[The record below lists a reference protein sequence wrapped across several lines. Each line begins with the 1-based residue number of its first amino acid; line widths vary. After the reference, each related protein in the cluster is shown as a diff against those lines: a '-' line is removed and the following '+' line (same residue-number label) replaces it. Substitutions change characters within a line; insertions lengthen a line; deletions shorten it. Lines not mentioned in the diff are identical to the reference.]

1 MNRSIAL
8 AFALAFAVPAIAAD
22 QAPEPKAPDTVG
34 PFLTFCV
41 DHLRSCR
48 TEIQTIDVVNSMNQA
63 QNKQTCLLPR
73 GVSDD
78 DATQQVLAWLAQ
90 HNELASS
97 STSDGITSAI
107 KSVWNCVAEIPNG
120 KTGNGAPENTG
131 EFLTYCTDAKHHNR
145 CANVILGVSM
155 RAYAASIGFD
165 NGANGHCSIPKTV
178 DTGAGAAQVYA
189 WLGQHSETHSLD
201 IEDTAVTAI
210 DALWPCH

>member
-1 MNRSIAL
+1 MNPSIAL
-8 AFALAFAVPAIAAD
+8 AIAVALAAPAIAAD
-22 QAPEPKAPDTVG
+22 EAPKPKVPETVG

-41 DHLRSCR
+41 DHMRSCES
-48 TEIQTIDVVNSMNQA
+48 EIGTIDVVNSMHQA
-63 QNKQTCLLPR
+63 ENKQTCLVPR

-78 DATQQVLAWLAQ
+78 DATRQVLAWLGQ

-97 STSDGITSAI
+97 STSDGVTAAI
-107 KSVWNCVAEIPNG
+107 KNVWNCVAEIPNG

-131 EFLTYCTDAKHHNR
+131 EFLTFCADAKHHNR
-145 CANVILGVSM
+145 CANVILGISM
-155 RAYAASIGFD
+155 RAYAASIGID
-165 NGANGHCSIPKTV
+165 NGSHGHCSIPDSV

-189 WLGQHSETHSLD
+189 WLGQHSETHNLD